1 MRIQTPNEF
10 LDVFDQGGDG
20 QLNEDEQILVFSLIK
35 EKMQVLADE
44 LCIVH
49 EYQLYKD
56 LMREVRLLEVDLCLF
71 QDELRSNIQDV
82 QLKEYVEIGDEKLQE
97 FYREWERN
105 FSEFEDE
112 SLIKIE
118 ELKYEH
124 EEQME
129 LLNVKLDRAVEAVKI
144 KPSAKLKEMQNNE
157 KLVAVNE
164 RVEEAMNYRKEL
176 KILEIKEA
184 QRIENLR
191 QKNAENQRKA
201 LLSSQQKEM
210 LQLEAKIE
218 TGRHALK
225 INMDKDLIVLQKEIN
240 LHVADIKRI
249 QGLMSRLA
257 ITKGEQT
264 DELRRNKEKS
274 RKTQAFLSETKKVQP
289 SAMAAADQTQ
299 SNSQGKSMKGTT
311 MMSGG
316 GSTSGAQAGSV
327 IVELILFG

>member
-1 MRIQTPNEF
+1 MNETNIRLVFDSCKQQIYDLLRIQAPAEF

-20 QLNEDEQILVFSLIK
+20 QLNEDEQILIFSLVK

-56 LMREVRLLEVDLCLF
+56 LMREVRLLEVDIGVF
-71 QDELRSNIQDV
+71 QDELRKNIQEN
-82 QLKEYVEIGDEKLQE
+82 QLREYVDIGDEKLQE
-97 FYREWERN
+97 FYRDWERK
-105 FSEFEDE
+105 FAEFGDE

-129 LLNVKLDRAVEAVKI
+129 MLNVKLDRAVEAVKI

-184 QRIENLR
+184 
-191 QKNAENQRKA
+191 
-201 LLSSQQKEM
+201 
-210 LQLEAKIE
+210 
-218 TGRHALK
+218 
-225 INMDKDLIVLQKEIN
+225 
-240 LHVADIKRI
+240 
-249 QGLMSRLA
+249 
-257 ITKGEQT
+257 
-264 DELRRNKEKS
+264 
-274 RKTQAFLSETKKVQP
+274 
-289 SAMAAADQTQ
+289 
-299 SNSQGKSMKGTT
+299 
-311 MMSGG
+311 
-316 GSTSGAQAGSV
+316 
-327 IVELILFG
+327 